1 MKNVVLTVTLA
12 LLSAAAARADELRVG
27 AAAVVITPPLGTP
40 LAGYYAL
47 CEAEGLPRPNVL
59 VD

>member
-1 MKNVVLTVTLA
+1 VSVYDGALT
-12 LLSAAAARADELRVG
+12 
-27 AAAVVITPPLGTP
+27 

>member
-1 MKNVVLTVTLA
+1 VWFQIYGANLNLDEDGNVVSVYDAALT
-12 LLSAAAARADELRVG
+12 
-27 AAAVVITPPLGTP
+27 

-47 CEAEGLPRPNVL
+47 CEAAGLPRPNVL